1 MADER
6 KTQITAVTMAQ
17 LASMAFMWVFFLSIS
32 TWIFNLFA
40 LSFELQDSFEATI
53 VIGLIAVPVYLALA
67 CILTYVFFGLRRE
80 EQRLLRQQPDR

>member
-1 MADER
+1 MADENTTR
-6 KTQITAVTMAQ
+6 ISGVTIAQI
-17 LASMAFMWVFFLSIS
+17 ASMAVMWVFFLSIS
-32 TWIFNLFA
+32 TWIFNLLA
-40 LSFELQDSFEATI
+40 LSMELQDAFEATI